1 MSYIHIEFS
10 NENLAAMLSLPVRE
24 DEIIQKWFRN
34 QRCFLQCCG
43 EQITKNIL

>member
-24 DEIIQKWFRN
+24 DEIIQK
-34 QRCFLQCCG
+34 
-43 EQITKNIL
+43 